1 MIVWTLV
8 KVLRLQPFE
17 QSKLTYRGE

>member
-1 MIVWTLV
+1 MIVWSLV